1 MTMQFKVPSIA
12 CEGCVDTIKK
22 EILTHEPEATVQGDV
37 TNKTISV
44 DTQAS
49 EESVRQMIVSV
60 GHEVA

>member
-1 MTMQFKVPSIA
+1 MTMTFNVPTIT

-22 EILTHEPEATVQGDV
+22 EILTHEPEAKVEGDV
-37 TNKTISV
+37 SNKTISV

-49 EESVRQMIVSV
+49 ESSIRQMIVAV